1 MKLQLVAVG
10 TKMPDW
16 VQTGFM
22 DYLHRF
28 PKDMPFELTE
38 IPAGKRGKNADI
50 KRILDKEG
58 EQMLAAV
65 GKGNRIVTLD
75 IPGTPWETPQLAQQ
89 LERWKQDGR
98 NVSLLIGGPEGL
110 APACKAA
117 AEQSWSLSSVDA
129 AASFGARPGGRKP
142 LPRLEYYNKSSL
154 PPGIAGGD
162 RDRVK

>member
-16 VQTGFM
+16 VQTGFN

-38 IPAGKRGKNADI
+38 VPAGKRGKNADI
-50 KRILDKEG
+50 KRILEKEG

-75 IPGTPWETPQLAQQ
+75 IPWTPWETPQLAQQ

-117 AEQSWSLSSVDA
+117 AEQSWSLS
-129 AASFGARPGGRKP
+129 P
-142 LPRLEYYNKSSL
+142 LTLPHPLVRVLVAESL
-154 PPGIAGGD
+154 YRAWSITTNHPYH
-162 RDRVK
+162 RE

>member
-75 IPGTPWETPQLAQQ
+75 IPGTPWETPQLAQRQALEAGWPQRQ
-89 LERWKQDGR
+89 LADRR
-98 NVSLLIGGPEGL
+98 PEGL

-117 AEQSWSLSSVDA
+117 AEQSWSLS
-129 AASFGARPGGRKP
+129 P
-142 LPRLEYYNKSSL
+142 LTLPHPLVRVLVAESL
-154 PPGIAGGD
+154 YRAWSITTNHPYH
-162 RDRVK
+162 RE

>member
-1 MKLQLVAVG
+1 MKLQLIAVG

-16 VQTGFM
+16 IQTGFM
-22 DYLHRF
+22 DYLNRF
-28 PKDMPFELTE
+28 PKDMPLELIE

-50 KRILDKEG
+50 KRILEKEG

-75 IPGTPWETPQLAQQ
+75 IPGAHWDTPKLAEQLD
-89 LERWKQDGR
+89 RWKLDGR

-117 AEQSWSLSSVDA
+117 AEQSWSLS
-129 AASFGARPGGRKP
+129 P
-142 LPRLEYYNKSSL
+142 LTMPHPLVRVVVAESL
-154 PPGIAGGD
+154 YRAWSITTNHPYH
-162 RDRVK
+162 RE

>member
-22 DYLHRF
+22 EYLRRF

-38 IPAGKRGKNADI
+38 VPAGKRGKNADI
-50 KRILDKEG
+50 KRILEKEG
-58 EQMLAAV
+58 EAMLAAT

-75 IPGTPWETPQLAQQ
+75 IPGQPWETPQLAQQ

-98 NVSLLIGGPEGL
+98 DISLLIGGPEGL

-117 AEQSWSLSSVDA
+117 AEQSWSLSTLTL
-129 AASFGARPGGRKP
+129 PHP
-142 LPRLEYYNKSSL
+142 LVRVLVAESL
-154 PPGIAGGD
+154 YRAWSITTNHPYH
-162 RDRVK
+162 RE